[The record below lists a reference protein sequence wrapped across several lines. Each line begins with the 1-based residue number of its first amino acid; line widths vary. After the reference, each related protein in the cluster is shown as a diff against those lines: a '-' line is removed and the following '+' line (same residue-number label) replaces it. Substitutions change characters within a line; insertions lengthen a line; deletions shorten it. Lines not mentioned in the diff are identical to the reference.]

1 MIVDFQKIAATIHEF
16 QVKLDED
23 MECAGLRDALNFAL
37 LQLQRY
43 FRMFRMLRSRTQ
55 QQQQQQ
61 HGESIQTLPL
71 HGLSPVKPYRDSA
84 DQFVWRWVDV
94 DTNNG
99 DVTARTSATLPAR
112 LDRDSV
118 SLPAMIQAAR
128 NSDNGLLVQLIER
141 GNLHVAYV
149 ITRFYPLKHIAVL

>member
-43 FRMFRMLRSRTQ
+43 FRMLRSRT
-55 QQQQQQ
+55 QQQQ